1 MYKIGSITLKENLS
15 VIAVNV
21 VEETKIF
28 TLPDF
33 YYFSAGSL
41 FYPVTSL
48 SSLVDFEERKLH
60 QGTSAV
66 EIQSYD
72 KIPKLV

>member
-21 VEETKIF
+21 EETKIF

-33 YYFSAGSL
+33 CYFSAGSL